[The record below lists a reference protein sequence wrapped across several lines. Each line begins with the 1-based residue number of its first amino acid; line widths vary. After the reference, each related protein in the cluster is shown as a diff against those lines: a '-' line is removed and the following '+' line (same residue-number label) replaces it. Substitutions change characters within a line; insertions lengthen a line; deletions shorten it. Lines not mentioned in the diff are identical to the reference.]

1 MGASTWGLLGVTSL
15 PINQALGQD
24 GPWSPG
30 TAVAGQGCR
39 EAGQAEEDGGEQ
51 QARQRQDR
59 GSRAQVLLRR
69 LQGRDARPQ
78 DIQTALRVE
87 TLQGPDAR
95 GAKRHQDVNNWN
107 VCVQEKLLVVVLFIM
122 SSVIRIS
129 DSPIY

>member
-69 LQGRDARPQ
+69 LQGRDAR
-78 DIQTALRVE
+78 
-87 TLQGPDAR
+87 